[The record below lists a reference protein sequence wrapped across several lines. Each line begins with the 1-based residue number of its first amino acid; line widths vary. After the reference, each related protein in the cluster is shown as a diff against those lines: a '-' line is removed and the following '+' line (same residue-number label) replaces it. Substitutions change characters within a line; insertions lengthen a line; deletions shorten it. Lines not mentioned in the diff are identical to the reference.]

1 MATVVAEMSMS
12 LDGFVADTSDG
23 IDEVF
28 AWFGSGDVELQAPA
42 SDFKFRVSEASAA
55 DLREAFENVGAVL
68 TGRRT
73 FDLAGGWGGR
83 HPFGV
88 PTFVVTHEVPDGWPL
103 PDSAV
108 FFVTDGIESAVE
120 QAKAAA
126 GDKMVGIGGASVA
139 QQVLNAGLMDRL
151 RINLVPVLLGEG
163 VSFFGKLE
171 GGAVRL
177 ENPRVVEGEGVTHL
191 DYAIRR

>member
-23 IDEVF
+23 IGEVF

-42 SDFKFRVSEASAA
+42 SDFSFRVSEASAA
-55 DLREAFENVGAVL
+55 ELREAFENVGAVL

-73 FDLAGGWGGR
+73 FDLAGGWGGQ

-88 PTFVVTHEVPDGWPL
+88 PAFVVTHEVPDGWPL

-108 FFVTDGIESAVE
+108 SFVTDGIESAVE

-171 GGAVRL
+171 DGAVQL

>member
-12 LDGFVADTSDG
+12 LDGFVADRSDG

-28 AWFGSGDVELQAPA
+28 AWFGSGDVEVQPPA
-42 SDFKFRVSEASAA
+42 SDFRFRVSEASAA
-55 DLREAFENVGAVL
+55 ELREAFENVGAVL

-73 FDLAGGWGGR
+73 FDLAGGWGGQ

-88 PTFVVTHEVPDGWPL
+88 PAFIVTHEVPDGWPL

-108 FFVTDGIESAVE
+108 HFVTDGIESAVE

-126 GDKMVGIGGASVA
+126 GDKMVGVAGASVA
-139 QQVLNAGLMDRL
+139 QQILNAGLMDRI
-151 RINLVPVLLGEG
+151 RVNLAPVLLGEG
-163 VSFFGKLE
+163 VSFFGELE
-171 GGAVRL
+171 GSPVRL

-191 DYAIRR
+191 DYTIRR

>member
-1 MATVVAEMSMS
+1 MATVVADMSMS
-12 LDGFVADTSDG
+12 LDGFVADSSDG
-23 IDEVF
+23 IEEVF
-28 AWFGSGDVELQAPA
+28 AWFGKGDVELQPPA
-42 SDFKFRVSEASAA
+42 SDFSFRVSEASAA
-55 DLREAFENVGAVL
+55 ELRDAFQNVGACL

-73 FDLAGGWGGR
+73 FDLAGGWGGQ

-126 GDKMVGIGGASVA
+126 GDKMVGVGGATAA
-139 QQVLNAGLMDRL
+139 QECLNAGLLDGI
-151 RINLVPVLLGEG
+151 RINLVPVLLGDG
-163 VSFFGKLE
+163 VPFFANLA
-171 GGAVRL
+171 GAPVRL

-191 DYAIRR
+191 EYRIQR